1 MAGLRLGGSSMFNY
15 IQRLLGERGL
25 APHGFCLLWDP
36 ALIWTHVVADAL
48 IGVAYFSIPIVI
60 AYFLTRRRDVAF
72 GWVVWMFAA
81 FIMACGTTHFLSIWT
96 LWHPDYGIEALVKA
110 VTAAV
115 SVVTAIALWPLLPRA
130 IALPS
135 PAQLQRANTDLSL
148 RVAERDAALAA
159 LRRETAERERAE
171 DMLRQSQKMEAVGQ
185 LTGGIAHDFNNLL
198 TIVLANLDRVRRLTE
213 GDARLERPLANAL
226 IGTERAAQLTGQLLA
241 FARRQPLQPEE
252 RDLNEVVTA
261 VAGLVGA
268 TLPDTVRVELD
279 LAPGLWPV
287 RIDANQTENALLNLI
302 VNARDAM
309 PDGGVVTIRSR
320 NVTDAAGDHAVVEV
334 ADTGAG
340 MTPDTLARVFEPFF
354 TTKSVGEGTG
364 LGLSQVYGFVT
375 QSGGT
380 IAIDSAPGNGTTVRI
395 VLPRATSLL

>member
-1 MAGLRLGGSSMFNY
+1 MFNY